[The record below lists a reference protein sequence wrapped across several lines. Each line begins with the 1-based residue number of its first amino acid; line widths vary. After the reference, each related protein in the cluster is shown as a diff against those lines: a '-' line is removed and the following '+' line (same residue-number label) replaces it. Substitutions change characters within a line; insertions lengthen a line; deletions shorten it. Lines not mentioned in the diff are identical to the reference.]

1 MRIQV
6 QEANRTPS
14 YLNARRPSTR
24 HIILKLSRV
33 NDKER
38 ILKAVRL
45 EKIVHYKGSSIRSS
59 SDFSAQTLQARSAW
73 THVFKMLKDRNHQPG
88 IVSQQHYPFHT
99 KEKQRLS
106 ETKTEGVC
114 HHQTCVVRNAG
125 RSSST

>member
-14 YLNARRPSTR
+14 YLNAQRPSTR

-73 THVFKMLKDRNHQPG
+73 TRVQNAERQKPPARNSRASNTTLSIRRRNKGFP
-88 IVSQQHYPFHT
+88 
-99 KEKQRLS
+99 KQKPREFATTRPAL
-106 ETKTEGVC
+106 
-114 HHQTCVVRNAG
+114 
-125 RSSST
+125 